1 MAERVVIQA
10 EARTVLGKKVARLRR
25 AGRLPGNVY
34 GKGIDSQAVDIDARE
49 FSRTIKGAGLRA
61 MINLEVKGE
70 PSPRFVVLRGIV
82 RKGGTGDPIHVD
94 FLQVDP
100 NQPIQANVPLRFE
113 GDAPAVRDLAGTLL
127 TVVDLVSVRCRP
139 LDIPD
144 SFTVD
149 LSSLTGFDVSLTVAD
164 VKAPEGVE
172 IITDSSVVIATVNA
186 PRIRTSAVEGDEDFE
201 GEPGDSSEEAGG
213 ADEAASEE

>member
-10 EARTVLGKKVARLRR
+10 EPRTVLGKKVARLRR

-34 GKGIDSQAVDIDARE
+34 GKGIDSQAVDIDARD

-61 MINLEVKGE
+61 MINLEVNGE
-70 PSPRFVVLRGIV
+70 TAPRYVVLRRIE

-113 GDAPAVRDLAGTLL
+113 GEAPAVKDLAGTLL
-127 TVVDLVSVRCRP
+127 TIVDLVSVHCKP

-144 SFTVD
+144 SFSVN
-149 LSSLTGFDVSLTVAD
+149 LAMLTNFEVSITVAD
-164 VKAPEGVE
+164 ITPPEGVE
-172 IITDSSVVIATVNA
+172 IIMDPSVVIATVNA
-186 PRIRTSAVEGDEDFE
+186 PRVRTEGAGDE
-201 GEPGDSSEEAGG
+201 GESVSHVGG
-213 ADEAASEE
+213 TAEVSDGGNEAASEE

>member
-1 MAERVVIQA
+1 M
-10 EARTVLGKKVARLRR
+10 LGKKVARLRR

-49 FSRTIKGAGLRA
+49 FSRTVKGAGLRA
-61 MINLEVKGE
+61 MINLEVNGE
-70 PSPRFVVLRGIV
+70 ANPRFVVLRGIE

-100 NQPIQANVPLRFE
+100 NEPIQANVPLRFE

-127 TVVDLVSVRCRP
+127 TVVDLVAVRCRP

-149 LSSLTGFDVSLTVAD
+149 LTRLTSFDISLTVAD
-164 VKAPEGVE
+164 VQAPEGVE
-172 IITDSSVVIATVNA
+172 IITDPSVVIATVNA
-186 PRIRTSAVEGDEDFE
+186 PRVRTSGGEDGEESE
-201 GEPGDSSEEAGG
+201 GEDGESGDGEES